1 MSKIYA
7 IIPLLL
13 LSSFLNAQIK
23 RHSILLGGQL
33 FYYNEKNKIDNFN
46 QKVEGSSIGISLGK
60 ALKENFVAGFNLNY
74 SPAKQTNVLSGF
86 DTVTTT
92 YKRVDIGAFF
102 REYKKLANDFYFFA
116 QVDGAFITAN
126 QKDNYTVSGDVRA
139 TQRGG
144 FISLTPGISYWVFKK
159 AQLELTIPNILS
171 AQYLVTKFDSQNPQI
186 KSSKREQFLFY
197 SNLNTNT
204 PINWLGVGFRF
215 II

>member
-7 IIPLLL
+7 IAPLLL
-13 LSSFLNAQIK
+13 LSFFLNAQIK
-23 RHSILLGGQL
+23 KHSILLGGQL
-33 FYYNEKNKIDNFN
+33 FYYNEKNKIDHFN
-46 QKVEGSSIGISLGK
+46 QKAESGSIGISLGK
-60 ALKENFVAGFNLNY
+60 ALRENFVAGINLNY
-74 SPAKQTNVLSGF
+74 SPLKLTNFFSGS

-92 YKRVDIGAFF
+92 YNRVDIGAFF
-102 REYKKLANDFYFFA
+102 REYKKLANDFNFFA
-116 QVDGAFITAN
+116 QVEGAFIRAN
-126 QKDNYTVSGDVRA
+126 QKDNYTASGDVRA

-144 FISLTPGISYWVFKK
+144 FISLTPGISYRVFKK
-159 AQLELTIPNILS
+159 VQLELTIPNILS

-186 KSSKREQFLFY
+186 KSSKREQILFY

>member
-1 MSKIYA
+1 MSKIFT
-7 IIPLLL
+7 IVLLL
-13 LSSFLNAQIK
+13 FLSSFLNAQINK
-23 RHSILLGGQL
+23 HSILLGGQL

-46 QKVEGSSIGISLGK
+46 QKAEGGSIGISLGK
-60 ALKENFVAGFNLNY
+60 ALKENFVAGINLNY
-74 SPAKQTNVLSGF
+74 SPLKQTFFSGI

-92 YKRVDIGAFF
+92 YNRVGIGAFV
-102 REYKKLANDFYFFA
+102 REYKKLANDLYFFA
-116 QVDGAFITAN
+116 QVDIAFIGAN
-126 QKDNYTVSGDVRA
+126 QKDNYTPSGDVSA

-144 FISLTPGISYWVFKK
+144 FISLTPGISYRVFKK
-159 AQLELTIPNILS
+159 VQLELTIPNILS

-186 KSSKREQFLFY
+186 KSSKREQILFY